1 MDKIKELWSKRGIRY
16 TILGVLALVLLLFGV
31 RACNQAK
38 KSNTDT
44 SESTK
49 KVSRRDK
56 SVALTPFEEEQK
68 RLIRKYGEAGEGYYW
83 SEDGTRMALGDQ
95 NLSETEVIRTF
106 LRSLSTLDFATAQ
119 KYAYK
124 DQVLKTLNAYYNSES
139 EFTYS
144 ESFKKAMYQQFL
156 LSMEIEGIESQATFA
171 DDKSSVT
178 VKIKALDLSN
188 KDFWK
193 EDKDALMKGIYSYRK
208 TEADSTKARNFLY
221 EYVTN
226 YWKSEVAQK
235 KAITINLTLT
245 KTGAGGWLISND
257 MDLDNYAKY
266 SEGETV
272 INNILKDYDLEIAK
286 RPKAFEESSFD
297 PSSVLNKDRKLKST
311 TTPSSSNTTSSSTES
326 GS

>member
-1 MDKIKELWSKRGIRY
+1 MDKIKELWDKKGIRY
-16 TILGVLALVLLLFGV
+16 TVLSLVAIIVLLFGI
-31 RACNQAK
+31 RACAQGKAAK
-38 KSNTDT
+38 DDGSENKS
-44 SESTK
+44 
-49 KVSRRDK
+49 DK
-56 SVALTPFEEEQK
+56 SSLRSKNVGLTPFEEEQK

-83 SEDGTRMALGDQ
+83 SDEGTRMALGDQ

-124 DQVLKTLNAYYNSES
+124 DQVLKTLNAYFKSDA

-144 ESFKKAMYQQFL
+144 ESFKKGMYQQFL
-156 LSMEIEGIESQATFA
+156 LSLEIEGIESQATFA

-178 VKIKALDLSN
+178 VKLKALDLSN

-193 EDKDALMKGIYSYRK
+193 DDKDGLLKGIYSYRK

-226 YWKSEVAQK
+226 YWKSELAQK
-235 KAITINLTLT
+235 KTITVNLTLT

-272 INNILKDYDLEIAK
+272 INNILKEYDEEISR
-286 RPKAFEESSFD
+286 RPKGFEGSTFD
-297 PSSVLNKDRKLKST
+297 PSSLLQKSKE
-311 TTPSSSNTTSSSTES
+311 SRVKHATETV
-326 GS
+326 GSKNER

>member
-1 MDKIKELWSKRGIRY
+1 MDKIKELWDKKGVRY

-38 KSNTDT
+38 KSNTET
-44 SESTK
+44 KASEEQ
-49 KVSRRDK
+49 VDK
-56 SVALTPFEEEQK
+56 PKNKNAGLTPFEEEQK

-83 SEDGTRMALGDQ
+83 SDEGTRMALGDQ
-95 NLSETEVIRTF
+95 NLSETEVLRTF

-124 DQVLKTLNAYYNSES
+124 DQVLKTLNGYFKSDA

-144 ESFKKAMYQQFL
+144 ESFKKGMYQQFL
-156 LSMEIEGIESQATFA
+156 LSLEIEGIENQATFA

-178 VKIKALDLSN
+178 VKLKALDLSN

-193 EDKDALMKGIYSYRK
+193 EDREGLLKGIYSYRK

-221 EYVTN
+221 EYVSN
-226 YWKSEVAQK
+226 YWKSELAQK
-235 KAITINLTLT
+235 KTITVNITLM
-245 KTGAGGWLISND
+245 KTGAGGWLVSND

-272 INNILKDYDLEIAK
+272 INNILKEYDEEISR
-286 RPKAFEESSFD
+286 RPKGFEGSTFD
-297 PSSVLNKDRKLKST
+297 PSTFLNKDKKSQVKHET
-311 TTPSSSNTTSSSTES
+311 EDSSKKA

>member
-1 MDKIKELWSKRGIRY
+1 MNKIKELWGKRGFRY
-16 TILGVLALVLLLFGV
+16 TFLGVLTLVLLLLGV

-44 SESTK
+44 NTETTEK
-49 KVSRRDK
+49 TSRRDK

-68 RLIRKYGEAGEGYYW
+68 RLIRKYGEAGDGYYW
-83 SEDGTRMALGDQ
+83 SEEGTRMALGDQ

-124 DQVLKTLNAYYNSES
+124 DQVLRTLNAYFNSES

-171 DDKSSVT
+171 DNKSSVT

-193 EDKDALMKGIYSYRK
+193 EDKEALMKGIYSYRK

-226 YWKSEVAQK
+226 YWKSETAQK
-235 KAITINLTLT
+235 KTLTVNLTLM
-245 KTGAGGWLISND
+245 KTGAGGWLVSND

-272 INNILKDYDLEIAK
+272 INNILKEYDEEISR
-286 RPKAFEESSFD
+286 RPKGFEGSTFD
-297 PSSVLNKDRKLKST
+297 PSSLLNKDKKSQVKSDT
-311 TTPSSSNTTSSSTES
+311 DGQQQKKA